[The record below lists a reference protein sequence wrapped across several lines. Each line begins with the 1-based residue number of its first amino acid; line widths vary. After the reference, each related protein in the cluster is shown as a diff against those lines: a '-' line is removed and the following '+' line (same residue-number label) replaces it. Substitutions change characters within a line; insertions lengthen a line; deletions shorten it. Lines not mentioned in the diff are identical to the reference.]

1 MRNHGASSWHA
12 CGRLLTVLGFL
23 CIGCALKASPIQM
36 YEGAA
41 LPKDQVGIVRSG
53 CTEDGGLTIMIV
65 RIDGKDVADSCAD
78 FALLPGDH
86 DIEVSGKRLS
96 LRMDTPMIRSGSVL
110 GAPPSPTGGMRD
122 EQSRVIWAS
131 SSPLQITCTV
141 RAGEEVII
149 VGSAGMG
156 PDWQARCQKRA
167 P

>member
-1 MRNHGASSWHA
+1 MRNSGASSWHA
-12 CGRLLTVLGFL
+12 CGRFLTVLGFL
-23 CIGCALKASPIQM
+23 CLGCTLKASPIQM

-41 LPKDQVGIVRSG
+41 LPNDQVGIVRSG
-53 CTEDGGLTIMIV
+53 CTEDSGLTIMIV
-65 RIDGKDVADSCAD
+65 RIDGKDVADGCAD

-96 LRMDTPMIRSGSVL
+96 PRLETPMIRSGSVL
-110 GAPPSPTGGMRD
+110 GAPPSPVGATRD

-131 SSPLQITCTV
+131 SSPLRITCTV
-141 RAGEEVII
+141 RAGEKVMI

-156 PDWQARCQKRA
+156 PDWEARCQKRA